1 MLDSET
7 KSIGIIGAGSWGTA
21 LAWHLSHKGHN
32 VTMWSSLA
40 DEIDDL
46 IEHRE
51 HKKKLPGVILPENVS
66 FTSTMSEAIDGK
78 TLVIVAVPSPYVRST
93 AQEMNRYVADGQV
106 VVNVA
111 KGIEESTLKTLSAI
125 IKEEI
130 PQAEVAV
137 LTGPTHAEEVGA
149 GMPTAIVAGCR
160 NHEVAKMIQ
169 DIFMSE
175 SLRVYSNTD
184 VLGMETGAALKN
196 VMALAAG
203 VADGIGCG
211 DNLKAALITRGIHEM
226 VRLGV
231 AMGCSSETFYGLTG
245 LGDLIVTCAS
255 MHSRNRRA
263 GILIGQGK
271 SVQEAMDEV
280 SMVVEGVYAA
290 KAALELA
297 RKYGVELPIVEEM
310 NKVLFEDKNPHQA
323 LTDLMKRSKKPETD
337 VLMDVADF

>member
-1 MLDSET
+1 MIDSEAVR
-7 KSIGIIGAGSWGTA
+7 IGIIGAGSWGTA
-21 LAWHLSHKGHN
+21 LAWHLSNKGHF

-40 DEIDDL
+40 DEIDTL
-46 IEHRE
+46 TEHRE
-51 HKKKLPGVILPENVS
+51 HIKKLPGVKLPENVS
-66 FTSTMSEAIDGK
+66 FTSVISEAINDMK
-78 TLVIVAVPSPYVRST
+78 LVIVAVPSPYIRST
-93 AQEMNRYVADGQV
+93 AKEMKEYVTDGQI

-111 KGIEESTLKTLSAI
+111 KGIEESTLMTLSAI
-125 IKEEI
+125 IQEEI
-130 PQAEVAV
+130 PQAKVAV
-137 LTGPTHAEEVGA
+137 LTGPTHAEEVGK
-149 GMPTAIVAGCR
+149 GMPTVIVAGCR
-160 NHEVAKMIQ
+160 EHEVAKQIQ

-196 VMALAAG
+196 VIALASG

-231 AMGCSSETFYGLTG
+231 AMGCNAETFYGLTG

-290 KAALELA
+290 KAALSLGK
-297 RKYGVELPIVEEM
+297 KYGVELPIVEEM
-310 NKVLFEDKNPHQA
+310 NRVLFEGKSPSQGLA
-323 LTDLMKRSKKPETD
+323 DLMGRSKKPETD
-337 VLMDVADF
+337 IPV